1 MELGTGEDIMKRF
14 PMQDGPDI
22 DWTTAEKIYEIYS
35 GLYGTGQSL
44 ERLAERG
51 GFGWEEV
58 ALLVKERKIRRQKNM
73 IRKR

>member
-1 MELGTGEDIMKRF
+1 MNEKRF

-22 DWTTAEKIYEIYS
+22 DWTTAEKIYEIYRK
-35 GLYGTGQSL
+35 LYGTTQSL

-58 ALLVKERKIRRQKNM
+58 ALLVKELKRRKLR
-73 IRKR
+73 

>member
-1 MELGTGEDIMKRF
+1 MMMTEEKRF

-35 GLYGTGQSL
+35 ELYGTQQSL
-44 ERLAERG
+44 KRLAERG

-58 ALLVKERKIRRQKNM
+58 AILVKDLEK
-73 IRKR
+73 RKRRKPRR